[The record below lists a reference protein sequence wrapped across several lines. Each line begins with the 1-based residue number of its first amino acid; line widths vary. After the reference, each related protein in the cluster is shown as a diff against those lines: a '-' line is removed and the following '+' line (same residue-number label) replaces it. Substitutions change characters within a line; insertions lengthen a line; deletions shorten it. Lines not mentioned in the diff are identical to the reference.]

1 MNPDSLRKE
10 REAAMRRAVI
20 DWILDW
26 DNINAAIKK
35 VKENDGAPGID
46 GMTVDELDQYF
57 LEHGDEIIK
66 LIREGK
72 YEASPIR
79 RTYIPK
85 RDGGQRPL
93 GIATVVDRVIEQMA
107 AQILSKGYEQYF
119 SESSYGYRPN
129 RDCHL
134 AVASA
139 LNYLNDGY
147 TWIVDLD
154 ISKFFDTVAHDKLI
168 SILREKVNDKQTIQL
183 VRSFLKAGVM
193 EKGLVSPPDEFGVPQ
208 GGPVS
213 PVLSNIYLDKLD
225 KELENRGLRFCRYAD
240 DVVIFVKSEMAANR
254 VMVSITD
261 WLERKLFLRVNA
273 TKTKVVRPSQAKF
286 LGFTFWKNGN
296 SWAARPLPDRIK
308 SLKKKIKDVSKR
320 KHAYAKSIKEIFTKV
335 NQTARGWINY
345 YAHGF
350 MKNHM
355 KTVGMWLRHR
365 MRMILLMQWK
375 NPRTIYEN
383 LKKIDRK
390 SKTGF
395 GHEDYYKVANSSR
408 GPYAMANG
416 DVVNFIISPKILETP
431 NRKNKRPGL
440 INLLD
445 YYTVRHNEF
454 LGPT

>member
-85 RDGGQRPL
+85 RD
-93 GIATVVDRVIEQMA
+93 
-107 AQILSKGYEQYF
+107 
-119 SESSYGYRPN
+119 
-129 RDCHL
+129 
-134 AVASA
+134 ASA

-273 TKTKVVRPSQAKF
+273 TKTKVVRPNQAKF